1 MRAILVTFFICFILL
16 GTALGAGIASLSV
29 NGDGRG
35 VIPVMLPQA
44 SSHFDYILI
53 IVMENRAFSSIY
65 GNSSAPF
72 LNQLAASY
80 SLAASYTATSHP
92 SLPNYLTLTGAST
105 FDVAAECAPTSSL
118 CNSGA
123 SCCSIPAPNIVDRIE
138 SAGLTW
144 KAYMEDYPGTCGL
157 SCSVGSCFLGSSN
170 SGYAAAH
177 DPFVYYSDIISDS
190 ARCARIVSANS
201 MISNSPQTDDKLLAD
216 LGSASTASNFMW
228 LSPDRCDSM
237 HDCSISSG
245 DNFLHKLVPQI
256 LNSYIFKTQK
266 ALLFITF
273 DEGPL
278 SVGYPSDYVFTVLA
292 GPVARVE
299 YKSSAQYS
307 HYSLL
312 NTIETEWGLQN
323 LTLNDHGAST
333 MQEFLNAPTSLT
345 ILGLEPPLFFGVT
358 VSAVLAAVGGI
369 VIGYGRRRPSHGATD
384 GRPSPWK
391 SAGVITVVMVETIL
405 VAFFSFWVIEEYLN
419 NAYFQIYLN
428 QFTNSNR
435 LAIVVAIVVT
445 VSGCVAAL
453 VRSRFTSRS

>member
-1 MRAILVTFFICFILL
+1 MRAILGIFFICSILV
-16 GTALGAGIASLSV
+16 GAPLGAKITSLSV
-29 NGDGRG
+29 DGDGLS
-35 VIPVMLPQA
+35 VVPVMLPQA
-44 SSHFDYILI
+44 SSHFDYVLI
-53 IVMENRAFSSIY
+53 VVMENHAFGSID

-72 LNQLAASY
+72 MNQLARSN
-80 SLAASYTATSHP
+80 SLATSYTAVRHP

-105 FDVAAECAPTSSL
+105 FGVASGCSPTSNP

-144 KAYMEDYPGTCGL
+144 KAYMEDYPATCGS
-157 SCSVGSCFLGSSN
+157 SCSVGNCFLGSSH
-170 SGYAAAH
+170 SGYAATH
-177 DPFVYYSDIISDS
+177 DPFVYYSDIISNS
-190 ARCARIVSANS
+190 ARCSRIVSANS

-216 LGSASTASNFMW
+216 LGSTSTASNFMW
-228 LSPDRCDSM
+228 LSPDLCDSM
-237 HDCSISSG
+237 HSCSISSG

-278 SVGYPSDYVFTVLA
+278 SVSYPSDYVFTVLA
-292 GPVARVE
+292 GPVVRANYR
-299 YKSSAQYS
+299 SSEQYS

-323 LTLNDHGAST
+323 LTPNDDGTST
-333 MQEFLNAPTSLT
+333 MQEFFNVPTSLT

-358 VSAVLAAVGGI
+358 ISAMLAAVGGV
-369 VIGYGRRRPSHGATD
+369 VIGYGRRRLSPGATD

-391 SAGVITVVMVETIL
+391 SSGVIGVVMVETIL

-419 NAYFQIYLN
+419 NAYFQIYVN
-428 QFTNSNR
+428 QFTHSNG
-435 LAIVVAIVVT
+435 LGIAVALVVA
-445 VSGCVAAL
+445 VSSGFAAL
-453 VRSRFTSRS
+453 VRSRFARRS